1 MKNHV
6 FARALAYDEAAQRQL
21 IDAAYE
27 TKDKKEIDTALIH
40 VATVRRMK
48 SSGIFDLFSA
58 FPDDDPEGPLKLLA
72 GNGDRVSCRQNNI
85 GGADQS
91 IMGYRQD
98 DLLLTSASST
108 PAG

>member
-1 MKNHV
+1 MKICQSSAKMKNHV
-6 FARALAYDEAAQRQL
+6 FDRALAYDEAAQRQL

-58 FPDDDPEGPLKLLA
+58 FPDDDSEGPPETISWE
-72 GNGDRVSCRQNNI
+72 R
-85 GGADQS
+85 
-91 IMGYRQD
+91 
-98 DLLLTSASST
+98 
-108 PAG
+108 